1 MLLGALKQSLSS
13 VIDMNRYTALC
24 SHVEGENLP
33 LCAQFRVLKYIFGV
47 HGLSALKNY
56 KEVEHIDEAF
66 LKKHFLRMM
75 NYDFEAVIYLAMVG
89 MRELILEAD
98 AFDHDGEQNTQN
110 ELKQAFQYV
119 SENDVRNFAYVT
131 HMGYSEKYFNWNIIR
146 HQSKDEADNPL
157 TCWLFKNAMYSLFFN
172 LANRE

>member
-1 MLLGALKQSLSS
+1 
-13 VIDMNRYTALC
+13 
-24 SHVEGENLP
+24 
-33 LCAQFRVLKYIFGV
+33 
-47 HGLSALKNY
+47 
-56 KEVEHIDEAF
+56 
-66 LKKHFLRMM
+66 MM

-157 TCWLFKNAMYSLFFN
+157 TFWLFKNAMYSLFFN
-172 LANRE
+172 LANRK

>member
-1 MLLGALKQSLSS
+1 
-13 VIDMNRYTALC
+13 MNRYTALC

-157 TCWLFKNAMYSLFFN
+157 TFWLFKNAMYSLFFN

>member
-1 MLLGALKQSLSS
+1 
-13 VIDMNRYTALC
+13 
-24 SHVEGENLP
+24 
-33 LCAQFRVLKYIFGV
+33 
-47 HGLSALKNY
+47 
-56 KEVEHIDEAF
+56 
-66 LKKHFLRMM
+66 
-75 NYDFEAVIYLAMVG
+75 

-146 HQSKDEADNPL
+146 HQSKGEGIIRFIFRL
-157 TCWLFKNAMYSLFFN
+157 V
-172 LANRE
+172 ANDIPV

>member
-110 ELKQAFQYV
+110 ELKQ
-119 SENDVRNFAYVT
+119 
-131 HMGYSEKYFNWNIIR
+131 G
-146 HQSKDEADNPL
+146 QSK
-157 TCWLFKNAMYSLFFN
+157 T
-172 LANRE
+172 